1 MAHPTVTEFQD
12 LLLKSTL
19 PDVLEQ
25 YVLEGEAFDGIPYVF
40 QNQPRAFD
48 TLRQHLTDTLKL
60 NSPKDITVVGSAKI
74 GFSLSPHNF
83 PRHFSDE
90 SDIDVVVVDEALFDK
105 YWMIMVEWN
114 YPRRTIRLAQGDW
127 EWIKKRKNELFWGW
141 FLPDRIQYK
150 GLYRPHILKPLLDI
164 SNRWFDAFQSLALY
178 PEFAERKVSGRLYR
192 TFEHARLYHLDGL
205 RQIKRIITNMQ
216 RA

>member
-1 MAHPTVTEFQD
+1 MRFERVCNLRFSILDPRSSPIPPYSHTSQHPD
-12 LLLKSTL
+12 
-19 PDVLEQ
+19 
-25 YVLEGEAFDGIPYVF
+25 AVF
-40 QNQPRAFD
+40 VVYNA
-48 TLRQHLTDTLKL
+48 DTLKL

-114 YPRRTIRLAQGDW
+114 YPRRTIRLAQGDLK
-127 EWIKKRKNELFWGW
+127 WIRKRKNELFWGW

-192 TFEHARLYHLDGL
+192 TFEHARL
-205 RQIKRIITNMQ
+205 
-216 RA
+216 